1 MAIPSILSKNLK
13 LPVIV
18 APMFLVSGPE
28 LVLAA
33 CKSGVIGSLPALN
46 QRTTEGY
53 SGWLDTIKAGLGPND
68 APYAVNLIVHKTNPR
83 LAADLEVTIR
93 HQVPLVITSL
103 GAARDV
109 VDRIHGYGGLVFHD
123 VINLDH
129 AKKAATAGVD
139 GLILV
144 TAGAGGH
151 AGDKN
156 PFALLNEVRSFFKGA
171 VILSGCLSTGG
182 DVAAATM
189 MKADFAYIGTRFIN
203 AKESL
208 APTEYKQMIIDSQA
222 ADITYTPAIS
232 GISANFLNA
241 SLISCGL
248 DPKNLPGSA
257 TVSVEKQIGE
267 HSAQPWKQVWSAGQG
282 VGAIKDVLPM
292 ADLIPRMKSEF
303 DEAVSRFIARFSY
316 ASQRE

>member
-1 MAIPSILSKNLK
+1 MAIPSALNKNLR

-33 CKSGVIGSLPALN
+33 CRSGVIGSLPALN
-46 QRTTEGY
+46 HRTTEGY
-53 SGWLDTIKAGLGPND
+53 SDWLDTIKAGLGQDD

-109 VDRIHGYGGLVFHD
+109 VDKIHGYGGLVFHD
-123 VINLDH
+123 VTSLDH
-129 AKKAATAGVD
+129 AKKAAAAGVD

-156 PFALLNEVRSFFKGA
+156 PFALMNEVREFFQGTL
-171 VILSGCLSTGG
+171 ILSGCLSTGS
-182 DVAAATM
+182 DVAAAIM
-189 MKADFAYIGTRFIN
+189 MQADFAYVGTRFIN
-203 AKESL
+203 SKESL
-208 APTEYKQMIIDSQA
+208 APTEYQQMIIDSYA
-222 ADITYTPAIS
+222 ADITYTAAVS
-232 GISANFLNA
+232 GIPANFLNA
-241 SLISCGL
+241 SLASCGL
-248 DPKNLPGSA
+248 DPRDLPNDKII
-257 TVSVEKQIGE
+257 SVEKEVGE
-267 HSAQPWKQVWSAGQG
+267 HSAKPWKQVWSAGQG
-282 VGAIKDVLPM
+282 VGAIKDVLPV
-292 ADLIPRMKSEF
+292 ADLTARMKSEF
-303 DEAVSRFIARFSY
+303 DEAVSNFTARL
-316 ASQRE
+316 ACA

>member
-33 CKSGVIGSLPALN
+33 CKSGVIGSLPTLN

-53 SGWLDTIKAGLGPND
+53 SDWLDTIKAGLGPND

-103 GAARDV
+103 GAASDV

-123 VINLDH
+123 VTTLDH
-129 AKKAATAGVD
+129 AKKAAAAGVD

-156 PFALLNEVRSFFKGA
+156 PFALLTEVREFFKGA
-171 VILSGCLSTGG
+171 IILSGCLSTGR

-189 MKADFAYIGTRFIN
+189 MQADFAYIGTRFIN
-203 AKESL
+203 VHESL
-208 APTEYKQMIIDSQA
+208 APAEYKQMIIDSHA
-222 ADITYTPAIS
+222 ADITYTAAIS
-232 GISANFLNA
+232 GIPANFLSA

-248 DPKNLPGSA
+248 DPSNLPGSA
-257 TVSVEKQIGE
+257 TVNVETKLGE
-267 HSAQPWKQVWSAGQG
+267 HGAAPWKQVWSAGQG
-282 VGAIKDVLPM
+282 VGAIKDVLSM

-303 DEAVSRFIARFSY
+303 DEAVSSFIARFSC